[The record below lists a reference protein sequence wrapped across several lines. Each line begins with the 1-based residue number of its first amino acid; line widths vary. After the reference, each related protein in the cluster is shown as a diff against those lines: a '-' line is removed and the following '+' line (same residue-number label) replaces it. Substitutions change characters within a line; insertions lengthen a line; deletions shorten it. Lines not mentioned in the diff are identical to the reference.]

1 MPNTETAGE
10 RVNYAATLAVL
21 VVLAFCFPLS
31 ERLATQTGL
40 SEVVV
45 ISALLGL
52 LTFLVAANSVRR
64 GVNAHR
70 DRLAQLQQAREQVR
84 ATPQDP
90 EAYYVG
96 GQHLAAMLLQLGR
109 RREASEIIDR
119 YARLGGARETDIVG
133 LREALSRAESRQRR
147 ARRREPETV
156 GRRGA

>member
-1 MPNTETAGE
+1 MPNTETAGK

-31 ERLATQTGL
+31 ERLAAQTGL

-45 ISALLGL
+45 VAALLGL
-52 LTFLVAANSVRR
+52 VTFLVAANSVRR
-64 GVNAHR
+64 RVNAHR
-70 DRLAQLQQAREQVR
+70 DLLAQLQQAREQVG

-90 EAYYVG
+90 EAYYVD
-96 GQHLAAMLLQLGR
+96 GQHLAAMLLRLGR

-119 YARLGGARETDIVG
+119 YAQLGGARETDIIR

-147 ARRREPETV
+147 ALGREPGAV